1 MATTYLELA
10 AQIEKLQS
18 QAATLKSK
26 ERPQVIAQI
35 KAAITAYDLTAHD
48 LGLTGTTKGKAG
60 KAAKRAAPASGV
72 KRRVGKK
79 AKAAPTVKFRDDNGN
94 TWSGRGPRPAWLRT
108 ALENG
113 AKLESFAA

>member
-35 KAAITAYDLTAHD
+35 KAAIAAYDLTAQD
-48 LGLTGTTKGKAG
+48 LGLTGKTKVEKPG
-60 KAAKRAAPASGV
+60 KRAAKGTGI
-72 KRRVGKK
+72 KRRVSKK
-79 AKAAPTVKFRDDNGN
+79 AKAAPAVKFKDDNGN
-94 TWSGRGPRPAWLRT
+94 VWSGRGPRPAWLRA
-108 ALENG
+108 ALEGG

>member
-18 QAATLKSK
+18 QAASLKSK

-35 KAAITAYDLTAHD
+35 KAAIAAYDLTAQD
-48 LGLTGTTKGKAG
+48 LGLAGTTKGKAG
-60 KAAKRAAPASGV
+60 KAGKRAAPGTGI

-79 AKAAPTVKFRDDNGN
+79 AKAAPAVKFKDDNGN
-94 TWSGRGPRPAWLRT
+94 VWSGRGPRPAWLRA
-108 ALENG
+108 ALEGG

>member
-18 QAATLKSK
+18 QAASLKSK

-35 KAAITAYDLTAHD
+35 KAAIAAYDLTAQD
-48 LGLTGTTKGKAG
+48 LGLTGKTKAEKPG
-60 KAAKRAAPASGV
+60 KRAAKGTGI
-72 KRRVGKK
+72 KRGAGKK
-79 AKAAPTVKFRDDNGN
+79 AKAAPSIKFRDDNGN
-94 TWSGRGPRPAWLRT
+94 TWSGRGPRPGWLKT
-108 ALENG
+108 ALEGG